1 MKEIE
6 ITKLGYNGE
15 GVGRIDNKVC
25 FVKYALPD
33 EKVLVSI
40 KQEKKD
46 FINAKLEK
54 VIKSSKNRENPP
66 CPYYQTC
73 GGCDIQHLE
82 YQKQLEFK
90 KQLIEETFKKIAD
103 LEVNVKD
110 IYSDKQ
116 FEYRNKSVFAITE
129 ENGKV
134 IAGMKQENS
143 HSIIEIENCIL
154 QNSLA
159 NKILKIFK
167 TFIKEKNI
175 PCNTKNKSGVK
186 YLVIRVIDDKALITI
201 VSDMNIENLKDF
213 AIELKKQN
221 LIYGLYVNINKSTN
235 TILSKNSTYLSG
247 LKQLESEENGIKF
260 YVSPNSFLQ
269 VNTLVQNML
278 YDKVVNYIKS
288 NIVLDCY
295 SGAGIMSAMFSKK
308 LEKVYGIE
316 IEKSATS
323 DANILKQT
331 NNLNNLTNIN
341 GDVKQELPKLISKF
355 DKNVCVVLDPP
366 RSGCDSEVLNLLCQ
380 NTPNEII
387 YISCLPRTLARDMN
401 ILKQYYD
408 INEITA
414 FDMFPNTKHV
424 ETLVYLTKKNR

>member
-54 VIKSSKNRENPP
+54 IIKSSTNRENPP
-66 CPYYQTC
+66 CPYYQIC

-129 ENGKV
+129 ENGKIV
-134 IAGMKQENS
+134 AGMKQENS

-201 VSDMNIENLKDF
+201 VSDINIEKLKDF

-269 VNTLVQNML
+269 VNTLVQNKL

-323 DANILKQT
+323 DANILKQN

-366 RSGCDSEVLNLLCQ
+366 RSGCDIEVLNLLCQ